1 MNQLD
6 KRLFETVE
14 LPNGVTLKNRLVMTP
29 MTTESGYYDGKFP
42 EELINYYR
50 TRAGQASMIIVESA
64 FVSDEGRG
72 FPGAIGVDKDDK
84 IPGLTRLAKAIKGE
98 GSKAL
103 LQLYHAGRMAWPYI
117 NGGKTPIAPS
127 PVPALRPNAPV
138 PREMSTD
145 EIEDMIKKFGDA
157 AKRAIEAGF
166 DGVDIHGANT
176 FLLQQFFSPHS
187 NRRSDEWGG
196 TREKRVAFPMAVL
209 REVKRVAHE
218 MGKDDFIIGYRFSPE
233 ELEEP
238 GIRFEDTMYL
248 LNTLAEEKPD
258 YVFFSMG
265 SYDRPSIV
273 NREDPEPTIRK
284 YHALASKALK
294 EIPVMGVGRIL
305 QSKDA
310 TAALD
315 MGYTLLAAGKAFLLA
330 PDWVSHLEHDEEL
343 PDFVDTHK
351 QEELKIPTPLW
362 DFIDY
367 MRVDPDEEMAQK
379 QRLQKIQEEGA
390 HYKPGSYQVI
400 AKGHTSDLPM
410 TVTFT
415 EDHIESIDV
424 DQSGESEG
432 LSDQV
437 FERMPKQ
444 IIEGQTL
451 NVDAVSGASAS
462 SQGLI
467 DGVSEAVLQASD
479 ADTVEFLKRQPKP
492 VVQWSKEVVDEQFD
506 IAVIG
511 GGAAGISAALRAD
524 EVGLK
529 TVLIEKLSFLGGCI
543 SISGGN
549 QVVMGSKLQKA
560 AGVTDDSVAS
570 MVSDF
575 KKNGNNE
582 NDETLLTLFAEHVGE
597 TTDWLHEHVG
607 VNYDEQLHVLAE
619 YEHNRELAY
628 EGGGHGFAA
637 VARKAMENS
646 NVTVYYQTAVDHL
659 TTEDGKVTGLVAKEA
674 TDETHNIETR
684 GVILAT
690 GGFGNNKELLPEALR
705 PVLYYGP
712 TSSNGEGV
720 IVAKD
725 GVNAKTQNMQYGK
738 IYPNGIEVANG
749 IAKSTIDGN
758 LRVLKDNALL
768 VNSDGKRVI
777 NERASNHEILDVL
790 MSQEKR
796 MLYLLMD
803 QKAFDEFRAGV
814 LEGGI
819 ADTDIDRW
827 LANNGSQTP
836 LFYHADSLVELAERA
851 GMPQE
856 SLQETVDRYNQFVS
870 DKEDPDFHRQAKYL
884 QRPVEQGHYYLVE
897 QKPRFATTMG
907 GLVVNPDLQVQNDN
921 DQAVNGLYAA
931 GEIVGG
937 VMGTDSPSGANN
949 AWALTSGKL
958 AAEHIAATK

>member
-1 MNQLD
+1 MD
-6 KRLFETVE
+6 KRLFEAVQ
-14 LPNGVTLKNRLVMTP
+14 LPNGVALKNRLVMTP

-42 EELINYYR
+42 KELVDYYAE
-50 TRAGQASMIIVESA
+50 RAGEASMVIVESA
-64 FVSDEGRG
+64 FVEDNGRG
-72 FPGAIGVDKDDK
+72 FAGAIGVDKDDK
-84 IPGLTRLAKAIKGE
+84 IPGLKKLATAIQEK

-103 LQLYHAGRMAWPYI
+103 LQLYHAGRMAWPNI
-117 NGGKTPIAPS
+117 NGGLTPIAPS

-138 PREMSTD
+138 PREMSAD
-145 EIEDMIKKFGDA
+145 EIDDMIKKFGDA
-157 AKRAIEAGF
+157 ARRAIEAGF

-187 NRRSDEWGG
+187 NRRTDQWGG
-196 TREKRVAFPMAVL
+196 TREKRATFPVAVL
-209 REVKRVAHE
+209 REVQRVAKE
-218 MGKDDFIIGYRFSPE
+218 MGRDDFIIGYRFSPE

-238 GIRFEDTMYL
+238 GIRFEDTMFL
-248 LNTLAEEKPD
+248 LNTLAEEHPD

-273 NREDPEPTIRK
+273 NTDDPEPTIRK
-284 YHALASKALK
+284 YHALASKTLK
-294 EIPVMGVGRIL
+294 TIPVMGVGRIL
-305 QSKDA
+305 QPADA

-330 PDWVSHLEHDEEL
+330 PDWVSQIKQEATL
-343 PDFVDTHK
+343 PDYVDTHK
-351 QEELKIPTPLW
+351 QEALKIPAPLW

-367 MRVDPDEEMAQK
+367 MRVDPDEEMARK

-390 HYKPGSYQVI
+390 HYTPGSYNVI
-400 AKGHTSDLPM
+400 AKGHISDLPM
-410 TVTFT
+410 TVTFSA
-415 EDHIESIDV
+415 DRIEAIDV

-467 DGVSEAVLQASD
+467 DGVSEAVMQAAD

-492 VVQWSKEVVDEQFD
+492 VMQWSKQVIDENFD
-506 IAVIG
+506 VAVIG

-524 EVGLK
+524 ELGLK

-549 QVVMGSKLQKA
+549 QVVMGSKLQQQ
-560 AGVTDDSVAS
+560 AGVTNDTVKA
-570 MVSDF
+570 MVEDF
-575 KKNGNNE
+575 QKNGNYE
-582 NDETLLTLFAEHVGE
+582 NNVELLTLLAENIGQ
-597 TTDWLHEHVG
+597 TTDWLHEYVG
-607 VNYDEQLHVLAE
+607 VNYDEKLHVLAE
-619 YEHNRELAY
+619 YRYDRELAY

-637 VARKAMENS
+637 AARQAMDNS

-659 TTEDGKVTGLVAKEA
+659 VTDNGQVSGLVAKEA
-674 TDETHNIETR
+674 TGETHNIQTK

-690 GGFGNNKELLPEALR
+690 GGFGHNKDLLPEALR

-712 TSSNGEGV
+712 TSSNGEGL
-720 IVAKD
+720 IVAQKD
-725 GVNAKTQNMQYGK
+725 VNAATTNMQFGK
-738 IYPNGIEVANG
+738 IYPNGIEAANG

-768 VNSDGKRVI
+768 VNMDGKRVI

-790 MSQEKR
+790 MKQEQP
-796 MLYLLMD
+796 LLFLLMD
-803 QKAFDEFRAGV
+803 QQAFDNFREGV

-819 ADTDIDRW
+819 AGTDIDRW
-827 LANNGSQTP
+827 LQNNGSQTP
-836 LFYHADSLVELAERA
+836 LFYHSNDLVELAERA
-851 GMPQE
+851 GMPSD
-856 SLQETVDRYNQFVS
+856 SLKETVARFNHFVET
-870 DKEDPDFHRQAKYL
+870 KEDTDFHRQPEYL
-884 QRPVEQGHYYLVE
+884 ERQVAEGTYYLVE

-907 GLVVNPDLQVQNDN
+907 GLVVDTQLQVQNAD
-921 DQAVNGLYAA
+921 DQAVSGLYAA
-931 GEIVGG
+931 GEVVGG

-958 AAEHIAATK
+958 AAEAIANQNK